1 MRRLFLS
8 SVFLLACTTGGAEQ
22 RDLADAD
29 SPRRS
34 VAAWMQYTTPEEAG
48 FSSSA
53 LDSIRHIADSVRSGA
68 VMAVYRD
75 HVLLAW
81 GDVAR
86 EFQAHSVRKSLL
98 SALYGIAVAEGKVDL
113 DRSLGDLGIDD
124 FHRLTDVEKGARIR
138 DLIAARSGVYLPA
151 AYGSDQDR
159 VRPARGSYPPG
170 THWFYNNWDFNTA
183 GVIYEQLTGEKL
195 YEAFARRIAAP
206 LGMEDWNPNDGFLV
220 LEPGRSRHPAH
231 TFRISTR
238 DLARFGLLYLH
249 DGKWNGR
256 QIVPAEWVKASTQPI
271 SQLAQGAGYGY
282 MWWTQQA
289 GTLPA
294 RYPTVNVYDIFI
306 ARGTGGQAVFVIP
319 GADLVVVHRGDTD
332 HRRMVEGPVVLTIV
346 EGIAA
351 ARRGEPL
358 ARPALK
364 PLAAVPLASQAPPL
378 PPQHYLAIT
387 PATAARVVGE
397 YEFGAGAVGRVF
409 MHDGRLFMFMPGE
422 GEAELFAVAPDE
434 YTVRVVPGV
443 SIVFEPQSGPVT
455 GVNVRMGERT
465 MRALKK

>member
-1 MRRLFLS
+1 MRRSLLS
-8 SVFLLACTTGGAEQ
+8 SVFLLACTTGAAEQ
-22 RDLADAD
+22 REFADAD
-29 SPRRS
+29 SRGRS
-34 VAAWMQYTTPEEAG
+34 VGAWMQYTAPEEAG

-238 DLARFGLLYLH
+238 DLARFGLLYLRE
-249 DGKWNGR
+249 GRWNGR
-256 QIVPAEWVKASTQPI
+256 QIVPADWVKASTQPI
-271 SQLAQGAGYGY
+271 SELGEGEGYGY
-282 MWWTQQA
+282 MWWTQKA
-289 GTLPA
+289 GALPA
-294 RYPTVNVYDIFI
+294 RYPTLNRYDIFI
-306 ARGTGGQAVFVIP
+306 ARGTGGQAVYVIP
-319 GADLVVVHRGDTD
+319 GAELVVVHRGDTD
-332 HRRMVEGPVVLTIV
+332 HGRNVAGHAVWTIA
-346 EGIAA
+346 EGIVA
-351 ARRGEPL
+351 ARRGEPRTGH
-358 ARPALK
+358 AFK

-378 PPQHYLAIT
+378 PPQQYLAIA
-387 PATAARVVGE
+387 PATAARLVGE
-397 YEFGAGAVGRVF
+397 YEFGPAAVGRVF
-409 MHDGRLFMFMPGE
+409 IYDGRLYMLMPGE
-422 GEAELFAVAPDE
+422 GEAELFALAPDE
-434 YTVRVVPGV
+434 YTVRVIPGV
-443 SIVFEPQSGPVT
+443 SIVFEPQSGPIT
-455 GVNVRMGERT
+455 GMTVRMGGRT
-465 MRALKK
+465 MQATRR